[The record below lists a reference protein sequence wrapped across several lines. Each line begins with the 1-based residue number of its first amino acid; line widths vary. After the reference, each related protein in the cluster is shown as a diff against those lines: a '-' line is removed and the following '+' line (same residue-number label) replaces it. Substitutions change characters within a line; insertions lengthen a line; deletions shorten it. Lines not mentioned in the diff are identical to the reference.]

1 MAARSTSNNGPAR
14 NRTWRWRRPRS
25 SREKRSSTGSSA
37 RVKRLVCGWDAGFR
51 PRSKRRRARLRRAK
65 APTRCAPSQ
74 KCISGPHTR
83 SRPRLLL
90 PRRRGCSGENS
101 GSGNCVRGGQSSCF
115 PDEWLIVETRLLILN
130 PDPVFE
136 DRALSIFDMID
147 GVETRIARTLSE
159 AITILIEEN
168 FDAFV
173 VEEEPTVAIEQA
185 TNVRQHF
192 PSLRILCLVP
202 CKIDKEQA
210 AAIDQ
215 QALAIIVT
223 TQRESRLASLLKTFI
238 GSLDSTGS
246 TAAEGIDPCH
256 SLIGNLNQFSA
267 AEILQMS
274 CLSQRSGRFTF
285 KSGRGNS
292 EIYLQHGAVR
302 HAVFGELEG
311 ESAVAEIFRWRQGR
325 FYFEEGIISHE
336 QTVDRPWAHLL
347 IDNLQKLDETLE
359 LVSV

>member
-1 MAARSTSNNGPAR
+1 
-14 NRTWRWRRPRS
+14 
-25 SREKRSSTGSSA
+25 
-37 RVKRLVCGWDAGFR
+37 
-51 PRSKRRRARLRRAK
+51 
-65 APTRCAPSQ
+65 
-74 KCISGPHTR
+74 
-83 SRPRLLL
+83 
-90 PRRRGCSGENS
+90 
-101 GSGNCVRGGQSSCF
+101 
-115 PDEWLIVETRLLILN
+115 VETRLLILN

-136 DRALSIFDMID
+136 DRALSIFDMMD
-147 GVETRIARTLSE
+147 RVETRIARTLSE
-159 AITILIEEN
+159 AISILIEEN

-173 VEEEPTVAIEQA
+173 VEEESAIAIEQA

-202 CKIDKEQA
+202 RKIDNDQA
-210 AAIDQ
+210 AAVEQ
-215 QALAIIVT
+215 QALAVIVT
-223 TQRESRLASLLKTFI
+223 SQRESRLASLLRTFVRSL
-238 GSLDSTGS
+238 GSPRS

-267 AEILQMS
+267 PEILQMS

-292 EIYLQHGAVR
+292 EIYLQHGSVR

-311 ESAVAEIFRWRQGR
+311 EAAVAEIFRWRQGR
-325 FYFEEGIISHE
+325 FYFEEGIISQE